1 MVRHSVP
8 HQTQAFRGWAGN
20 YGSGVF
26 THKIPRGTR
35 GLQNQKEKIIM
46 QNNGGGC
53 VNIRSIT

>member
-1 MVRHSVP
+1 MDG
-8 HQTQAFRGWAGN
+8 QEI
-20 YGSGVF
+20 SGVF

-35 GLQNQKEKIIM
+35 GLQNENEKIIM

>member
-1 MVRHSVP
+1 MAVVRHSVP

-26 THKIPRGTR
+26 THKR